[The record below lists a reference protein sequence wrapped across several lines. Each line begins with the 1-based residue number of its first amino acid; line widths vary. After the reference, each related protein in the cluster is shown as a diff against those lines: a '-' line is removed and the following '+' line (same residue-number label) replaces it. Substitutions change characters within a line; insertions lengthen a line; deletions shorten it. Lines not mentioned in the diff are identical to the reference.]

1 MGRITLPTE
10 IVQSDKTPRT
20 ATALDKTSGVKTV
33 ASTAQ
38 TVLLVGQSTSAAT
51 VAASIPTDLLR
62 EDDGATY
69 FGAGSHL
76 DIACRAAFKA
86 NPFVKLSAVGVAN
99 GGTAATATVVFATT
113 ATATTAYRLR
123 IGGIEVVT
131 DVTSG
136 DTVTAIGDALVAAIL
151 RANLK
156 TPTGVTGGNASGT
169 VTLTAKNGGT
179 VGNGIQL
186 RGAFDVPTA
195 TVGTTATLSGTAMGS
210 VVSGSGSESTTA
222 ALAACTGVG
231 ANYNKIAIL
240 LPDSTAG
247 GAAKTHTNSEN
258 DAEHGKSEIFV
269 IVSNGT
275 QSAATTLALALN
287 ANYGM
292 VYAVNTSE
300 TWSVPACAA
309 VCATMAR
316 EEVATRPYN
325 TLTVTGILAP
335 PVEKRWTRTE
345 TRTLLD
351 NGCSPLY
358 VKPGEEV
365 AIMRAVST
373 GVKNS
378 AGDFEY
384 STLDITKWQGLF
396 RFRESINL
404 MFNTNYPRAR
414 WADSDP
420 DGLLPVDVA
429 TPEKVKVDLIDVAR
443 DMEAEGTLSNVTAL
457 EDQFVVEKVGT
468 ACWFSVPALVVDGMH
483 EKLGKIVYLTQV
495 PLAA

>member
-20 ATALDKTSGVKTV
+20 AIGLDKTSGVKTV

-38 TVLLVGQSTSAAT
+38 SVLLVGQQTSSAT
-51 VAASIPTDLLR
+51 VAASIPTALLR

-86 NPFVKLSAVGVAN
+86 NPFVKLTGVGITEA
-99 GGTAATATVVFATT
+99 GTAATATVVFATT
-113 ATATTAYRLR
+113 AAATTVYRLR
-123 IGGIEVVT
+123 IGGIEVPV

-136 DTVTAIGDALVAAIL
+136 DTATVIGAALVAAIL

-156 TPTGVTGGNASGT
+156 TPTGVTGSNSSGT
-169 VTLTAKNGGT
+169 VTLTAVNGGT
-179 VGNGIQL
+179 VANGIQL

-195 TVGTTATLSGTAMGS
+195 TVSTTATLSGTTMGT
-210 VVSGSGSESTTA
+210 VVAGAGSASTTA

-247 GAAKTHTNSEN
+247 AAAKTHTDSEN

-269 IVSNGT
+269 IVVNGS
-275 QSAATTLALALN
+275 QSTATTLALALN

-292 VYAVNTSE
+292 VYAINTSE
-300 TWSVPACAA
+300 TWSLVACAA
-309 VCATMAR
+309 VCAAMSR

-325 TLTVTGILAP
+325 TMEIVGIMAP
-335 PVEKRWTRTE
+335 PTEKRWTRTE

-358 VKPGEEV
+358 VKPGEAV

-378 AGDFEY
+378 SGDFEY

-396 RFRESINL
+396 RFRESIAL
-404 MFNTNYPRAR
+404 MMNTNYPRAR
-414 WADSDP
+414 WANSDP
-420 DGLLPVDVA
+420 DGLLPTDVA
-429 TPEKVKVDLIDVAR
+429 TPEKVRIDLLNVAR
-443 DMEAEGTLSNVTAL
+443 DMEAEGTLSNVSNM

>member
-1 MGRITLPTE
+1 
-10 IVQSDKTPRT
+10 VD
-20 ATALDKTSGVKTV
+20 A
-33 ASTAQ
+33 
-38 TVLLVGQSTSAAT
+38 
-51 VAASIPTDLLR
+51 
-62 EDDGATY
+62 
-69 FGAGSHL
+69 
-76 DIACRAAFKA
+76 
-86 NPFVKLSAVGVAN
+86 
-99 GGTAATATVVFATT
+99 GTAATATVVFATT
-113 ATATTAYRLR
+113 ATATTVYRLR
-123 IGGIEVVT
+123 IGGVEVPV
-131 DVTSG
+131 DITSG
-136 DTVTAIGDALVAAIL
+136 DTATVIGDSLVTAISKVNAVNPL
-151 RANLK
+151 
-156 TPTGVTGGNASGT
+156 PVTASNASGT
-169 VTLTAKNGGT
+169 VTMVARNGGT

-195 TVGTTATLSGTAMGS
+195 TVGTTATLSGSTMGT
-210 VVSGSGSESTTA
+210 VIAGSGSASTTA

-269 IVSNGT
+269 IVSNAS
-275 QSAATTLALALN
+275 QSTSTTLALALN
-287 ANYGM
+287 ASYGM
-292 VYAVNTSE
+292 VYAINTSE
-300 TWSVPACAA
+300 TWSVAACAA

-325 TLTVTGILAP
+325 TLSVVGILAP

-351 NGCSPLY
+351 NGVSPLY

-396 RFRESINL
+396 RFRESISL

-420 DGLLPVDVA
+420 DGLLPPDVA
-429 TPEKVKVDLIDVAR
+429 TPQKVKEDLINVAR
-443 DMEAEGTLSNVTAL
+443 DMEAEGILSNVSAM